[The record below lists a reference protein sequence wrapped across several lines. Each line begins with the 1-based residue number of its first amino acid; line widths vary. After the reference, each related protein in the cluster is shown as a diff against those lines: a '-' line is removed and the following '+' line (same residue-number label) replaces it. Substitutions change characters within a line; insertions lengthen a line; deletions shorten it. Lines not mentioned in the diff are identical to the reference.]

1 MFVYL
6 GAANGSRKPQRDFQM
21 NTMLRCSLVLAAS
34 TMVIG
39 LAGCDNGD
47 EIVDVPLRKVNP
59 DQPKIDPDAMPGQ
72 DGGSGM
78 SDIEG
83 GDAKKAE

>member
-1 MFVYL
+1 MFVHL
-6 GAANGSRKPQRDFQM
+6 GAGNGSCKPQRDFQM

-47 EIVDVPLRKVNP
+47 EIVDVPIRKIDP
-59 DQPKIDPDAMPGQ
+59 DQPKIDPNAMPGQ
-72 DGGSGM
+72 DGGSGLT
-78 SDIEG
+78 EAG
-83 GDAKKAE
+83 GNDAKDAQ

>member
-1 MFVYL
+1 
-6 GAANGSRKPQRDFQM
+6 M

-47 EIVDVPLRKVNP
+47 EIVDVPIRKIDP
-59 DQPKIDPDAMPGQ
+59 DQPKIDPNAMPGQ
-72 DGGSGM
+72 DGGSGLT
-78 SDIEG
+78 EAG
-83 GDAKKAE
+83 GNDAKDAQ

>member
-6 GAANGSRKPQRDFQM
+6 GAANGSRKPERDFQM

-47 EIVDVPLRKVNP
+47 EIVDVPPRKIDPN
-59 DQPKIDPDAMPGQ
+59 QPKIDPNAIGGQ
-72 DGGSGM
+72 DDGGGLS
-78 SDIEG
+78 SIG
-83 GDAKKAE
+83 GDASKESK